1 MNQKQMGVWDK
12 FVKRR
17 RREDAY
23 KVFGKT
29 EMKKRTTRDASVEF
43 ARKA

>member
-1 MNQKQMGVWDK
+1 MNQKRMGVWDK

-29 EMKKRTTRDASVEF
+29 EMKKKTTRDASVEF